1 MKNWIIVLL
10 IFTVPLAVFAWLET
24 NSGKSVAK
32 ETVTSETVAKNDVV
46 EGTSLAKHT
55 NPVTTAKPR
64 VLKFSSPMCSDCK
77 KVQTELV
84 GVIPDYK
91 DAVTFEEINVTDG
104 TKASA
109 AMVKDYKV
117 TVVPTLIFV
126 SKDGQIIH
134 REEGFLTESEIRT
147 HLDHIK

>member
-1 MKNWIIVLL
+1 MKNWISVLL
-10 IFTVPLAVFAWLET
+10 IFAVPLGVFAWLES
-24 NSGKSVAK
+24 NSSKSMAK
-32 ETVTSETVAKNDVV
+32 ETKVMSTKTVP
-46 EGTSLAKHT
+46 T
-55 NPVTTAKPR
+55 NGRGKM
-64 VLKFSSPMCSDCK
+64 LKFSSPMCSDCK

>member
-1 MKNWIIVLL
+1 MIKTQYGPSIEAKTLPVSAHIIPIIVSTTESPKTKDKSPMK
-10 IFTVPLAVFAWLET
+10 FFKFAFE
-24 NSGKSVAK
+24 SV
-32 ETVTSETVAKNDVV
+32 
-46 EGTSLAKHT
+46 
-55 NPVTTAKPR
+55 
-64 VLKFSSPMCSDCK
+64 SSPYPPTYAAIIGK
-77 KVQTELV
+77 
-84 GVIPDYK
+84 IPREHGLK
-91 DAVTFEEINVTDG
+91 DAI